1 MATPSDCSPQGRD
14 HTGATLG
21 LGLDGSIYARVRARI
36 SVDGVNA
43 RVRARLSVDDAL
55 RPTVEYRFKSS
66 GQPKN
71 LNS

>member
-36 SVDGVNA
+36 SVDGRTGPLKFA
-43 RVRARLSVDDAL
+43 LFAGDSLASLRTGRVTSVESREAA
-55 RPTVEYRFKSS
+55 
-66 GQPKN
+66 
-71 LNS
+71 